1 MSRVISITVKF
12 NNNKSKTF
20 GIYNPINAEYEK
32 SLLSYG
38 GMIERLEQAKAYCKD
53 KGVKRVIVT
62 NQIST
67 GYSSETWEKATL
79 EYKNL
84 EQINPCKLIDINNI
98 LYRGFIKK

>member
-38 GMIERLEQAKAYCKD
+38 DMIESLEQAKVYCKA
-53 KGVKRVIVT
+53 KVVKRVIVT

-67 GYSSETWEKATL
+67 GNSSETWEKATL

-98 LYRGFIKK
+98 LYRGVYKK